1 MADWWLC
8 ALVGE
13 IQNSAIT
20 GIRDPGRESF
30 IASTLFSQG
39 WDITL
44 RALDFENIMQ
54 LCQNSTQDKPTI
66 LLGTD
71 LEGLNSEGIAQLR
84 STGYSLFLFSPDG
97 SFDGDY
103 QSIQRY
109 PETALELTSLMRGS
123 LRAPLIRSTVRN
135 SIVRARTI
143 ALTAATNSAGCTTL
157 AINLAAELSS
167 LGKRCLVIDAHAF
180 APAISSLLGERGLRS
195 SDNYTQ
201 ISENLWGM
209 EISQG
214 SLEQDMARLHNA
226 RSEFDFIVVDL
237 GAVRHIANELTSK
250 RWESEALNWSAAY
263 ADDLWVISRS
273 DHLSLER
280 LRALLRDLALNP
292 VKPSISCIHNAR
304 IVGKKNAPA
313 DQSFLQSTQGL
324 KLASILT
331 LPVDSRSVARAI
343 NERSPLNEVSE
354 RSHLRRAIA
363 EIAVRLTT

>member
-1 MADWWLC
+1 
-8 ALVGE
+8 
-13 IQNSAIT
+13 
-20 GIRDPGRESF
+20 
-30 IASTLFSQG
+30 
-39 WDITL
+39 
-44 RALDFENIMQ
+44 
-54 LCQNSTQDKPTI
+54 
-66 LLGTD
+66 
-71 LEGLNSEGIAQLR
+71 
-84 STGYSLFLFSPDG
+84 
-97 SFDGDY
+97 
-103 QSIQRY
+103 
-109 PETALELTSLMRGS
+109 
-123 LRAPLIRSTVRN
+123 
-135 SIVRARTI
+135 
-143 ALTAATNSAGCTTL
+143 L
-157 AINLAAELSS
+157 AINLAAELSA

-195 SDNYTQ
+195 SDSYTQ

-214 SLEQDMARLHNA
+214 SLEQDIALLHSA

-237 GAVRHIANELTSK
+237 GAVRLIANELTSK

-324 KLASILT
+324 KLAGILT
-331 LPVDSRSVARAI
+331 LPDDSRSVARAI
-343 NERSPLNEVSE
+343 NERSPLNEVNE